1 MGATM
6 TAASSRKRRREG
18 VTPDINVTPLVDVV
32 LVLLII
38 FMVIAPEL
46 EHGDRVD
53 LPAITTP
60 DPEKEKPKL
69 EPLTVTITAAGKYFI
84 EKEAIADLPALSERL
99 KAAHAAEPTRRIVL
113 KGDGSVPYQTFR
125 STLATLQ
132 TVGMPGVALSVTEKD
147 AGKGKKAEPTAS
159 AGEAN

>member
-6 TAASSRKRRREG
+6 TAASSRKPRNKNP
-18 VTPDINVTPLVDVV
+18 VQPDINVTPLVDVV

-46 EHGDRVD
+46 EHGERVE

-60 DPEKEKPKL
+60 DPKSKPKL
-69 EPLTVTITAAGKYFI
+69 DPVTVTISAAGNYFL
-84 EKEAIADLPALSERL
+84 EKEPIKDVETLAERL
-99 KAAHAAEPTRRIVL
+99 KAEHQAEPERRIVL
-113 KGDGSVPYQTFR
+113 KGDSSLPYQKLR

-132 TVGMPGVALSVTEKD
+132 SAGLPGVALSVTRKGGEKT
-147 AGKGKKAEPTAS
+147 AAAEVR
-159 AGEAN
+159 